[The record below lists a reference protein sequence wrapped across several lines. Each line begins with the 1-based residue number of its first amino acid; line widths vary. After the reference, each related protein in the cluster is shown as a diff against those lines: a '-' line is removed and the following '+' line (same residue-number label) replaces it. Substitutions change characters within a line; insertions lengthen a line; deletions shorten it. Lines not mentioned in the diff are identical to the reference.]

1 MVLQRTGTVRKRI
14 GTVHKRCDYGV
25 HLQLAGSVL
34 CRFPVGVTFNYTCI
48 PSVSDR
54 TTVEPPSKGHFGE
67 MAFVPCREVGPISE
81 VGLFFIVSGL
91 DAFLLSL

>member
-1 MVLQRTGTVRKRI
+1 MYEHVCLHVI
-14 GTVHKRCDYGV
+14 Y
-25 HLQLAGSVL
+25 
-34 CRFPVGVTFNYTCI
+34 YTCSFQVCI
-48 PSVSDR
+48 LVVC
-54 TTVEPPSKGHFGE
+54 TVEPPSKGHFGE

>member
-1 MVLQRTGTVRKRI
+1 MERLL
-14 GTVHKRCDYGV
+14 Y
-25 HLQLAGSVL
+25 
-34 CRFPVGVTFNYTCI
+34 
-48 PSVSDR
+48 
-54 TTVEPPSKGHFGE
+54 TVEPPSKGHFGE